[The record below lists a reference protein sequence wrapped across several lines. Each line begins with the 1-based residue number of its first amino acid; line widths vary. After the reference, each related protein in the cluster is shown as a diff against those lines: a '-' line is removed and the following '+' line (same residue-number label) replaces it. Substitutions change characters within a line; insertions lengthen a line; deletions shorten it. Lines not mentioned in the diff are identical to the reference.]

1 MSGPS
6 RGRATPAP
14 TATVS
19 GHPWPVDGSNP
30 LRVAGPRASARD
42 VPPVVSW
49 LFRTV
54 ACREA
59 PLNHPADTRLRTQA
73 GDGVDP
79 RVLPPP
85 VKRWSL
91 TSLQQR
97 LVKTGGAQ
105 YTPEIVLGVELA
117 QNDAPPS
124 VDLPGRVLRRND
136 GGQNANA
143 LRAYERS
150 RIVTSLRHNNPC
162 ASDFEG

>member
-1 MSGPS
+1 MSGPEGKLATPVADGDGERPPMA
-6 RGRATPAP
+6 RGRLQ
-14 TATVS
+14 
-19 GHPWPVDGSNP
+19 P
-30 LRVAGPRASARD
+30 LRVAGRATARD

-54 ACREA
+54 AFREA

-91 TSLQQR
+91 TSRQQR
-97 LVKTGGAQ
+97 LVKSGGAQ
-105 YTPEIVLGVELA
+105 YAPEIVLGVELV
-117 QNDAPPS
+117 QNDAPLS